1 MFKGPQKTIQ
11 NSIHIQGKGL
21 HSGIKGNLY
30 LKPAEVNT
38 GILFKRTD
46 VDRDKNIIEGSYKN
60 VSSPILCTKIK
71 NSYGISV
78 STVEHLMAAFYGEG
92 IDNILVEVDC
102 PEIPIMDGSAF
113 DFVEAIRSSGT
124 EDQKYSRKF
133 INTIKKVEVK
143 DGPKFISIEPLAN
156 DLIIDFEIVY
166 KNPLIRTRRHE
177 FKLSNGDL
185 TSIYNSRTFCLYED
199 IDKIISQGL
208 AKGGSLENAIVVKDN
223 KILNDNGHLLVDWGL
238 GDHWRFEEY
247 KVGWVK
253 NEEQEYCYGE
263 DNFLWST
270 VWHESFL
277 NHSECQKFSE
287 WIKKKKYDD
296 LEKAI
301 NDEVPSILS
310 PEKLSGLFKSVM
322 IDMVSLWEESPQ
334 LYILLSCIK

>member
-21 HSGIKGNLY
+21 HSGIKANLY

-46 VDRDKNIIEGSYKN
+46 VDSDKNIIEGSYKN

-166 KNPLIRTRRHE
+166 KNPLIRTRRQE

-208 AKGGSLENAIVVKDN
+208 AKGGSLENAIVVKEN
-223 KILNDNGHLLVDWGL
+223 KILNDNGLRHRHEFVDHKILDCL
-238 GDHWRFEEY
+238 GDLMLAGHRIFGHIKTSQGGHQLTNTLLRKFLSNKSNWEIENFEEKDPKDSSY
-247 KVGWVK
+247 LRPFAV
-253 NEEQEYCYGE
+253 N
-263 DNFLWST
+263 
-270 VWHESFL
+270 
-277 NHSECQKFSE
+277 
-287 WIKKKKYDD
+287 
-296 LEKAI
+296 A
-301 NDEVPSILS
+301 
-310 PEKLSGLFKSVM
+310 
-322 IDMVSLWEESPQ
+322 
-334 LYILLSCIK
+334 